1 MMRIQIAII
10 IFLTMIKLTGA
21 QEASGASVKT
31 TTAKIVA
38 FELKQN
44 YPNPFNSSTTVE
56 FSLPKDARVT
66 ITLYDLLGNQVRT
79 LVNENKPAGSFS
91 LVLHADDLPTGIYLY
106 QMQADDFKEMRRLT
120 LLR

>member
-1 MMRIQIAII
+1 MMKVWIAVV
-10 IFLTMIKLTGA
+10 IFLTMIGQIGA
-21 QEASGASVKT
+21 QETGSAAVKQSI
-31 TTAKIVA
+31 AKIAA

-44 YPNPFNSSTTVE
+44 YPNPFNSSTTIDFNVSKE
-56 FSLPKDARVT
+56 ARVT

-79 LVNENKPAGSFS
+79 LVNENKPTGSFS
-91 LVLHADDLPTGIYLY
+91 LVLHADDLPTGIYLC

>member
-21 QEASGASVKT
+21 QETGGASVKQS
-31 TTAKIVA
+31 TAKVA
-38 FELKQN
+38 TFELKQN
-44 YPNPFNSSTTVE
+44 YPNPFNASTTID
-56 FSLPKDARVT
+56 FSVPKEARVT

-79 LVNENKPAGSFS
+79 LLNENKPVGSFS
-91 LVLHADDLPTGIYLY
+91 LVFHADDLPTGIYLC
-106 QMQADDFKEMRRLT
+106 QMQAGDFKEMRRLT